1 MQWSSTS
8 SGELERR
15 AHRGCDASM
24 SSSESTR
31 AQPTVGL
38 DIGGTK
44 VLGVLLD
51 ADGNVVKE
59 QRQLSPHAGVDALV
73 ATAAAIV
80 EQLAEPGIPVGV
92 GAAGLV
98 NHEGHVLYSPN
109 FADGAGRAAQ

>member
-1 MQWSSTS
+1 
-8 SGELERR
+8 
-15 AHRGCDASM
+15 M
-24 SSSESTR
+24 SSSSAT
-31 AQPTVGL
+31 PTVGL

-51 ADGNVVKE
+51 ADGNVVRE

-73 ATAAAIV
+73 ATAAALV
-80 EQLAEPGIPVGV
+80 EELAEPGIPVGV

-109 FADGAGRAAQ
+109 LPTVQNAPLREALLAATAHP